1 MDSLRGRRVAVFG
14 YTVDQAYSALSLRL
28 NGMAKVT
35 IPYHGSVYADP
46 SMGIVWPITH
56 PATDIPRS
64 LQTEQISTE
73 IDFNEVAIGGATY
86 LLPTK
91 RCWHKPALLPAL
103 RWSAI
108 AGSGLLP

>member
-1 MDSLRGRRVAVFG
+1 MAVFG